1 MTRRDDSRLFYG
13 PALPLDGRT
22 VSRAAVTFA
31 DTEQEQEQEQA
42 RLLAMMH
49 GRPSAAQASTPPDVA
64 LGAEGQARDAQGRYQ
79 SHATGASSSPTGG
92 QGAAAAANE
101 YRRQEQVYS
110 EICRRVFNQEGA
122 AQGGQS

>member
-1 MTRRDDSRLFYG
+1 MMRRHDPRKFYG

-31 DTEQEQEQEQA
+31 DTQQEHEQEQA

-49 GRPSAAQASTPPDVA
+49 GRPSAAQASTLPAVA

-79 SHATGASSSPTGG
+79 SHATGASSSLASG

-101 YRRQEQVYS
+101 YRWHEQVYS
-110 EICRRVFNQEGA
+110 EICRRVLNQEGA
-122 AQGGQS
+122 AQGGQ

>member
-1 MTRRDDSRLFYG
+1 MMRRNDPRKFYG

-31 DTEQEQEQEQA
+31 DPEQEHEHA

-49 GRPSAAQASTPPDVA
+49 GRPSAAQASTPSDVA
-64 LGAEGQARDAQGRYQ
+64 LGAE
-79 SHATGASSSPTGG
+79 SSPA
-92 QGAAAAANE
+92 GAAAVTNE

-110 EICRRVFNQEGA
+110 EICRRVLNQEGA
-122 AQGGQS
+122 AQGGQ